1 MTASPPGETIPDK
14 PIKRGQTMQ
23 QNTKRRFRISPE
35 AIATIEAALTKNI
48 SVEVKRE
55 KNNAVVVRLDRQAIS
70 KTELIEEEQ

>member
-1 MTASPPGETIPDK
+1 
-14 PIKRGQTMQ
+14 MQ
-23 QNTKRRFRISPE
+23 LNTKRRFRISPE

-70 KTELIEEEQ
+70 KTELIETE

>member
-1 MTASPPGETIPDK
+1 
-14 PIKRGQTMQ
+14 MQ
-23 QNTKRRFRISPE
+23 QNTKRRFRISSE
-35 AIATIEAALTKNI
+35 TIATIEAALTKNI

>member
-1 MTASPPGETIPDK
+1 
-14 PIKRGQTMQ
+14 MQ

-55 KNNAVVVRLDRQAIS
+55 KNSAVVVRLDRQAIS
-70 KTELIEEEQ
+70 KTELIEEE

>member
-1 MTASPPGETIPDK
+1 M
-14 PIKRGQTMQ
+14 MQ
-23 QNTKRRFRISPE
+23 QNTKRRFRISQE

-70 KTELIEEEQ
+70 KTELIETE

>member
-1 MTASPPGETIPDK
+1 
-14 PIKRGQTMQ
+14 MQ

-35 AIATIEAALTKNI
+35 TIATIEAALTKNV

-70 KTELIEEEQ
+70 KTELIEEE

>member
-1 MTASPPGETIPDK
+1 
-14 PIKRGQTMQ
+14 MQ

-70 KTELIEEEQ
+70 KTELIETE

>member
-1 MTASPPGETIPDK
+1 
-14 PIKRGQTMQ
+14 MQ

-55 KNNAVVVRLDRQAIS
+55 KNNAVIVRLDRQAIS
-70 KTELIEEEQ
+70 KTELIETE